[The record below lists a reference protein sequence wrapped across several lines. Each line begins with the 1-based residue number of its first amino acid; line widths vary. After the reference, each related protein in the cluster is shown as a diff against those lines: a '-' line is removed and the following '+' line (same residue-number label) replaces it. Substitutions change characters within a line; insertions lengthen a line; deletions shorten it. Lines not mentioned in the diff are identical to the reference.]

1 MMNSIERNRPT
12 KCDAMPFRHQTQPLQ
27 TSEPAIDLAA
37 TMTSQQLETR
47 HVFSET
53 TKNKLA
59 ACLTGAHQSKGL
71 MQLKP
76 AKEKTG
82 MHEQSTVQWVMANQA

>member
-1 MMNSIERNRPT
+1 MNSIERNRPT
-12 KCDAMPFRHQTQPLQ
+12 KCDAMPLRHQTQPLQ

-37 TMTSQQLETR
+37 TMTSQQLETS

-59 ACLTGAHQSKGL
+59 AYLTGAHQSKEL
-71 MQLKP
+71 LRFKP
-76 AKEKTG
+76 PTGKTG
-82 MHEQSTVQWVMANQA
+82 MHEQSTVHGVLANQA